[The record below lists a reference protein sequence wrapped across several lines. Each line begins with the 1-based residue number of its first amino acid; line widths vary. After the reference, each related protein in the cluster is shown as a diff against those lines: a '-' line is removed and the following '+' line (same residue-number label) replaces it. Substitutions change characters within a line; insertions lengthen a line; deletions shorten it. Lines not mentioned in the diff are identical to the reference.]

1 MAQLNKQSSEI
12 ANNKKALFDYEI
24 IEEHEAGIELFGWE
38 VRSMRSMW
46 AQLKGSHVT
55 IRGGIAQILGM
66 HVSPYKFAE
75 DADVGVK
82 RPRKLFLR
90 KNVML
95 RLEQKVAEKWMA
107 LIATR
112 VYFKWNLVK
121 VSVALARGR
130 KEYDKREVIK
140 KRDTQRAVAIE
151 LSQGR

>member
-1 MAQLNKQSSEI
+1 
-12 ANNKKALFDYEI
+12 
-24 IEEHEAGIELFGWE
+24 
-38 VRSMRSMW
+38 MRVMW

-75 DADVGVK
+75 DADVWVK

-95 RLEQKVAEKWMA
+95 RLEQKVAEKGMA

-112 VYFKWNLVK
+112 LYFKWNLVK

-140 KRDTQRAVAIE
+140 KRDMQRAVVIE
-151 LSQGR
+151 LSSVK